1 MLIAVYKGLV
11 KISMGRDDC
20 GFLKVYK
27 IKYNKKTN
35 QYFCRYLSFEIV
47 ALKIQSYKLVINL
60 SEGSRGV
67 VIIQLLSL
75 EMKLNTQST
84 IHQS

>member
-27 IKYNKKTN
+27 IKYNNKTN
-35 QYFCRYLSFEIV
+35 RYFCRYLSFEIV

-75 EMKLNTQST
+75 EMKLNT
-84 IHQS
+84 

>member
-27 IKYNKKTN
+27 IEYNKKN
-35 QYFCRYLSFEIV
+35 QSVFLQIFEFWNCGIENSI
-47 ALKIQSYKLVINL
+47 L
-60 SEGSRGV
+60 
-67 VIIQLLSL
+67 
-75 EMKLNTQST
+75 
-84 IHQS
+84 

>member
-11 KISMGRDDC
+11 KISMGRDD
-20 GFLKVYK
+20 FVLFKVYK
-27 IKYNKKTN
+27 IRYNTKKNN

-47 ALKIQSYKLVINL
+47 VLKIQSYKLVINL
-60 SEGSRGV
+60 LEGSRGV

-75 EMKLNTQST
+75 GMKLNT
-84 IHQS
+84 

>member
-27 IKYNKKTN
+27 IKYNK
-35 QYFCRYLSFEIV
+35 
-47 ALKIQSYKLVINL
+47 
-60 SEGSRGV
+60 
-67 VIIQLLSL
+67 
-75 EMKLNTQST
+75 NTIS
-84 IHQS
+84 IFADI